1 MGKKAIQLVNMTQKP
16 FPTVWKVLVQNGG
29 NPDATAMHLLE
40 PPKPE
45 ASVAEPESKSNANLK
60 SSSQVDFAK
69 DESKENV
76 GKGDSIPSF
85 HIGHYQCIKHQICQ
99 IEGVG
104 KMADARGRCQQ
115 RLSPH
120 HPRGACGC
128 LICGED
134 DHRWTCC
141 GKSYLSAGC
150 G

>member
-40 PPKPE
+40 PPIPE

-76 GKGDSIPSF
+76 AKVIRFPAF
-85 HIGHYQCIKHQICQ
+85 I
-99 IEGVG
+99 
-104 KMADARGRCQQ
+104 
-115 RLSPH
+115 
-120 HPRGACGC
+120 
-128 LICGED
+128 
-134 DHRWTCC
+134 
-141 GKSYLSAGC
+141 
-150 G
+150 